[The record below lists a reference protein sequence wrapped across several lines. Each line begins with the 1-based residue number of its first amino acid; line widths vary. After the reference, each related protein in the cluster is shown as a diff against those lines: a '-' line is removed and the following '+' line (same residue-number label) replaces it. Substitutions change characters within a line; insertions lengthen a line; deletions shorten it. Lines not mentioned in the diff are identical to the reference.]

1 MIDPVSA
8 GCAVV
13 LFAIGAG
20 AIRLADRLL
29 PPRPCGLCY
38 CAMPGGWAR
47 FARRWL
53 CEECSALLHK
63 AGASGQYPQA
73 ARAASNARIAGLQDQ
88 AVRDAIQR
96 ALDWDHNFK
105 RNWDAVI
112 GLNPPGD
119 PTDDQ

>member
-8 GCAVV
+8 GCAVT

-29 PPRPCGLCY
+29 PPRR
-38 CAMPGGWAR
+38 CALGHCVMPGGWAR
-47 FARRWL
+47 FSRRQL
-53 CEECSALLHK
+53 CEECAGLLHK
-63 AGASGQYPQA
+63 AGAGGQYQIA
-73 ARAASNARIAGLQDQ
+73 MRAASNARIAGMTDQ
-88 AVRDAIQR
+88 AVRNAVER

-105 RNWDAVI
+105 RQWDSLI

-119 PTDDQ
+119 QPNDN